1 MTTKERIRAAALLLF
16 NERGTD
22 TVTVRH
28 IAAETGISHGNLCY
42 HYSNT
47 DAIVESLYD
56 QLVDQLS
63 ARIDAV
69 VHVDSLTLSVLKALA
84 NETICVFYEYRFL
97 FLDFAGI
104 MRRLPALREKYRVLV
119 GQRKAVF
126 LQLLGQLRVNG
137 LLRPEL
143 YPDQDNDL
151 LEQLFILG
159 DFWLASAAILD
170 EGTEAQRVTHY
181 QRVVRSL
188 LVPMLTGSGLD
199 EWHRT

>member
-69 VHVDSLTLSVLKALA
+69 VHVDLLTLSVLKALA

-126 LQLLGQLRVNG
+126 LQLLSQLRVNG